1 MLKCHI
7 SLSTLIPKHSSLS
20 TLLQKLFIT
29 TFQQWQ
35 LARKCL
41 WRVSS
46 DNIVIKFIN
55 NEDNFQITIL
65 NCEFK
70 DGYLKNHCNW
80 IMYKDGYTKPSLNVY
95 TFFAFSLSYRI
106 TIGLF
111 SLLFS
116 LSLSLIRQRT
126 GRVSSPQLLQHGT
139 KGVCSLSLSLSLLCP
154 FMPHTILKSLE
165 TNHTYPNPSLHYSYT

>member
-29 TFQQWQ
+29 TCQQWQ
-35 LARKCL
+35 LARNCL

-95 TFFAFSLSYRI
+95 TFFAFSLSYW
-106 TIGLF
+106 TIVGLILTLCLLSGSALVVLLHLDFFVATLRELVHSLCLFLF
-111 SLLFS
+111 S
-116 LSLSLIRQRT
+116 I
-126 GRVSSPQLLQHGT
+126 
-139 KGVCSLSLSLSLLCP
+139 
-154 FMPHTILKSLE
+154 
-165 TNHTYPNPSLHYSYT
+165 PSRLTQF